1 MWVILEEPNTLWEF
15 TMFDLAGQVALVTGS
30 SRGIGLAA
38 ARALGKQGATVIVNG
53 RNAVAAQE
61 AAGLLREEGI
71 AARAAAFDVADVD
84 GAKRAVDAKAAELG
98 AIDILFANA
107 GVQYRAPLFSVPQS
121 EFERIVFTNL
131 TAQWALGRHL
141 AAGMASRGHGR
152 IIFTGSITAILG
164 RRDITAY
171 VAAKSAL
178 HGVTR
183 QWAAEFA
190 DSGVT
195 VNAVAPGYIRTELTE
210 ALWHDEAFNAWLM
223 ERVPQKRWGSPEDI
237 ASAVVFLAARESGF
251 VTGQILAV
259 DGGTT
264 SVL

>member
-1 MWVILEEPNTLWEF
+1 
-15 TMFDLAGQVALVTGS
+15 MFDLAGQVALVTGS
-30 SRGIGLAA
+30 SRGIGLAS
-38 ARALGKQGATVIVNG
+38 ARALGKQGATVILNG
-53 RNAVAAQE
+53 RSPAAVEKAAD
-61 AAGLLREEGI
+61 LLRREGI
-71 AARAAAFDVADVD
+71 ETHAAIFDVADIE
-84 GAKRAVDAKAAELG
+84 GAKRAVDAKTAELG

-107 GVQYRAPLFSVPQS
+107 GVQYREPLFTVPQS
-121 EFERIVFTNL
+121 EFERVVFTNL

-141 AAGMASRGHGR
+141 AADMASRGYGR
-152 IIFTGSITAILG
+152 IIFTGSITAILA

-195 VNAVAPGYIRTELTE
+195 VNAVAPGYIRTELTQ
-210 ALWHDEAFNAWLM
+210 ALWHDEAFNEWLV
-223 ERVPQKRWGSPEDI
+223 ERVPQKRWGNPEDI

>member
-1 MWVILEEPNTLWEF
+1 
-15 TMFDLAGQVALVTGS
+15 MFDLAGQVALVTGS
-30 SRGIGLAA
+30 SRGIGLAS
-38 ARALGKQGATVIVNG
+38 ARALGKQGATVILNG
-53 RNAVAAQE
+53 RD
-61 AAGLLREEGI
+61 
-71 AARAAAFDVADVD
+71 AAAVEKAADSLRLDGIEAHTAIFDVADVQ
-84 GAKRAVDAKAAELG
+84 GAQRVLDAKTTELG

-107 GVQYRAPLFSVPQS
+107 GVQHREPLFDVQQS

-141 AAGMASRGHGR
+141 AAGMVRRGHGR
-152 IIFTGSITAILG
+152 IIFTGSITAMLA

-178 HGVTR
+178 HGITR
-183 QWAAEFA
+183 QWATEFA

-195 VNAVAPGYIRTELTE
+195 VNAVAPGYIRTELTQ
-210 ALWHDEAFNAWLM
+210 ALWHDEAFNAWLA
-223 ERVPQKRWGSPEDI
+223 ERVPQKRWGNPEDI
-237 ASAVVFLAARESGF
+237 ASTVVFLAAKESGF